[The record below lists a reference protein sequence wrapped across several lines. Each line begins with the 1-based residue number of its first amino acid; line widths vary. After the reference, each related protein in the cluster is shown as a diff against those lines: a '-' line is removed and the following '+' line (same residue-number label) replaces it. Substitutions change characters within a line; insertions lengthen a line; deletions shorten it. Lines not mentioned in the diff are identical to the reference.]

1 MKRVYAYPVL
11 LAFFCSAALSSCSG
25 GGNPG
30 EVEPAKETVSSI
42 KEHAK
47 ELNTQQSAIKDDVQ
61 RLQKSLADLEAA
73 ISGASA
79 EQKAFFDANFA
90 GLSQKL
96 NTLESYV
103 ANLEREQQEIIE
115 KIRTGELTEEL
126 GKATSTAKLS
136 DIEGIRQ
143 SIKDRT
149 VQVDSLLKAIR

>member
-1 MKRVYAYPVL
+1 MKRVYVYPVL
-11 LAFFCSAALSSCSG
+11 LAFFCSAVLSCSG
-25 GGNPG
+25 GATTG

-61 RLQKSLADLEAA
+61 RLQKGLADLEAA
-73 ISGASA
+73 IGGASA
-79 EQKAFFDANFA
+79 EQKAFFDTNFA

-96 NTLESYV
+96 NGLESYV
-103 ANLEREQQEIIE
+103 ANLEQEQQEILE

-149 VQVDSLLKAIR
+149 FQVDSLLKAIRG